1 MIKKDE
7 TLKLKN
13 ELEKV
18 RFSKDV
24 IDNPNLVRILDR
36 TIDQAENNDSALYIG
51 SRLYY
56 QLQQYEFAKNF
67 NVPKVIHDLQ
77 ATLAGYAGQS
87 SSSMT

>member
-36 TIDQAENNDSALYIG
+36 TIDQAENNQIKNLENNVENIDRA
-51 SRLYY
+51 RL
-56 QLQQYEFAKNF
+56 LLTLLNKDELESFF
-67 NVPKVIHDLQ
+67 NTNIKIF
-77 ATLAGYAGQS
+77 S
-87 SSSMT
+87 I

>member
-56 QLQQYEFAKNF
+56 LSL
-67 NVPKVIHDLQ
+67 IHI
-77 ATLAGYAGQS
+77 
-87 SSSMT
+87 

>member
-24 IDNPNLVRILDR
+24 IDNPNLVRILDYQLIKR
-36 TIDQAENNDSALYIG
+36 KIMILLYI
-51 SRLYY
+51 SVLDYIINCNSTNLLKILMLLKLFMTCRL
-56 QLQQYEFAKNF
+56 
-67 NVPKVIHDLQ
+67 H
-77 ATLAGYAGQS
+77 
-87 SSSMT
+87 

>member
-51 SRLYY
+51 SN
-56 QLQQYEFAKNF
+56 AWC
-67 NVPKVIHDLQ
+67 
-77 ATLAGYAGQS
+77 
-87 SSSMT
+87 